1 VVGRKADWA
10 TAWPPGPAADEAR
23 TLRPRS
29 AWSPRG
35 PRAGRRGGTLASS
48 PVTASR
54 WHGLGLEHHDYAADA
69 PGKESGGRAHRGG
82 GTTTGRSG
90 SSAWQRAAASL
101 PEGGSAA
108 TLASSGSCRGGRG
121 R

>member
-1 VVGRKADWA
+1 VA
-10 TAWPPGPAADEAR
+10 
-23 TLRPRS
+23 
-29 AWSPRG
+29 
-35 PRAGRRGGTLASS
+35 
-48 PVTASR
+48 ASR
-54 WHGLGLEHHDYAADA
+54 RHGLGLEHHDYAADA

-90 SSAWQRAAASL
+90 GSAWRRAAASS

-108 TLASSGSCRGGRG
+108 TLASFISCRGGRE